1 MSKFLLQVVGILT
14 INISFGVEPK
24 IENTLSAGGQDPVKQ
39 TQELLKNPT
48 NLQGNAEAS
57 KLFELMGNNPN
68 ANQELSNTTASI
80 FADLA
85 AKTGGDP
92 EKLRKLLEEAKKNPE
107 AFANQL
113 SPEQKK
119 AISNLA
125 TKIEDN
131 KSNNMQIPQPQ
142 K

>member
-1 MSKFLLQVVGILT
+1 MSKFLLRVVAILT

-24 IENTLSAGGQDPVKQ
+24 IESSISAGSQDAIKQ
-39 TQELLKNPT
+39 TQELLKNPA

-68 ANQELSNTTASI
+68 ANQDLSNTTASI

-125 TKIEDN
+125 TQIEDN
-131 KSNNMQIPQPQ
+131 NNKKMQIPQSQ